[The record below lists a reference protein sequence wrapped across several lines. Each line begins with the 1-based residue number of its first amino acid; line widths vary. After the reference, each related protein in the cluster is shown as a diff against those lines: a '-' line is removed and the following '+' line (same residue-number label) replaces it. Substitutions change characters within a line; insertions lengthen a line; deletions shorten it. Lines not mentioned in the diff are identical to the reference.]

1 MLSSCGARA
10 ARMTS
15 GVFIFKSREHPLGRL
30 DENAVSVK
38 NCYRTAVRSSAPWPS
53 ARSTRFRWDP

>member
-1 MLSSCGARA
+1 
-10 ARMTS
+10 MTS